1 MVKRIFWEDSYKKE
15 CISTIVSIKG
25 NNILFDQTVAYAF
38 SGGQISDS
46 ATINGIEILSA
57 QINENYNIEY
67 EVEDISQFSIGQKV
81 TMKINWE
88 KRYNLM
94 KLHTAQHIVGE
105 FIEKKQPGIK
115 TSGSNIR
122 DSKATLTYVFEEN
135 INTILPEVEFEI
147 NNFLHKKFDVQTSF
161 DKHNINRRIWKCD
174 EFNCFCGGTHIRNTN
189 EIGKIKLKRKNSGK
203 NSETVEI
210 TLESN

>member
-67 EVEDISQFSIGQKV
+67 EVEDLSLI
-81 TMKINWE
+81 
-88 KRYNLM
+88 
-94 KLHTAQHIVGE
+94 HI
-105 FIEKKQPGIK
+105 
-115 TSGSNIR
+115 
-122 DSKATLTYVFEEN
+122 
-135 INTILPEVEFEI
+135 
-147 NNFLHKKFDVQTSF
+147 
-161 DKHNINRRIWKCD
+161 
-174 EFNCFCGGTHIRNTN
+174 
-189 EIGKIKLKRKNSGK
+189 
-203 NSETVEI
+203 
-210 TLESN
+210 